1 MEETKG
7 KGRRGTQKAK
17 RKASQEER
25 NQVSAFDHLHPLSC
39 ENIARIN
46 RSKPRVL

>member
-25 NQVSAFDHLHPLSC
+25 NQVRYQLNYICHSKDIFYLPSC
-39 ENIARIN
+39 NI
-46 RSKPRVL
+46 